1 MENAKKRLVF
11 RFGGGR
17 HASFPQ
23 KPVVKLLK
31 LFYMMNIVIVISRIL
46 LITGWLAIIFG
57 LPALYVLLW
66 CSILIGPWVFCLVG
80 SVMGPILALA
90 VPGYMFAYNNINPIN
105 MWLNAKGALMKGN
118 CLV

>member
-1 MENAKKRLVF
+1 
-11 RFGGGR
+11 
-17 HASFPQ
+17 
-23 KPVVKLLK
+23 
-31 LFYMMNIVIVISRIL
+31 MMNIVTVISRIL

-66 CSILIGPWVFCLVG
+66 CSILVGPWVFCLVG

-90 VPGYMFAYNNINPIN
+90 VPIYVIAYNNINPIN